1 MRAIF
6 SKKITIINPT
16 DEVLA
21 WCDRELTL
29 VNPLYEQM
37 MKRGQQDMI
46 RRRHIPQFSKFAI
59 RRGNAVIIP
68 FGCLY
73 AIWPLLRGAE
83 IETDFA
89 PDAPSSI
96 AHMENASGK
105 TLRDYQE
112 EAVEALVK
120 AKGGIVQAGCG
131 AGKTILAIELIK
143 RLGKRTLWICHTK
156 DLLRQAKE
164 DFLELYPELD
174 IGLVTEGKVEL
185 GKDITISTVQTL
197 CNVDP
202 SVYEDYFNVVVVDEC
217 HKAASDITRIRM
229 YDKVLG
235 NLKAR
240 YRYGLSATVFRA
252 DTLGK
257 TLYYQFGCH
266 PSGEFRPAF
275 VVERERIKV
284 MDAKFVSFPVSTP
297 FSYRMLGT
305 DGTIDVNALMDYL
318 CESEERNREI
328 CEEVKRL
335 EGEGRKIVIL
345 SKRIKNCEDIA
356 IMLENMGCNVRCV
369 TGKTAK
375 KKRVETIDDPTKWN
389 VLVATLELLKE
400 GLDIAELDTVMLVSP
415 VKDKTAVIQS
425 CGRCERYL
433 EGKKQP
439 LFISVCDERIPYCK
453 AAVRKQESYIRN
465 RE

>member
-1 MRAIF
+1 MKAIF
-6 SKKITIINPT
+6 SKQITIIDPT
-16 DEVLA
+16 PDVMS
-21 WCDRELTL
+21 WCERELTIT
-29 VNPLYEQM
+29 NPLWDNL
-37 MKRGQQDMI
+37 MKRGQRDLIM
-46 RRRHIPQFSKFAI
+46 RRHVPQFSKFHI
-59 RRGNAVIIP
+59 RRGNEVIIP

-73 AIWPLLRGAE
+73 AIWPLLRNCG

-89 PDAPSSI
+89 PDAPSAI
-96 AHMENASGK
+96 ATMENASGK

-112 EAVEALVK
+112 EAVSALLK

-131 AGKTILAIELIK
+131 AGKTILAIELVKAI
-143 RLGKRTLWICHTK
+143 GKRTLWICHTK

-164 DFLELYPELD
+164 DFLELYPNLD
-174 IGLVTEGKVEL
+174 IGLITEGKVEL

-197 CNVDP
+197 CNIDP
-202 SVYEDYFNVVVVDEC
+202 GIYRDYFNVVIVDEC
-217 HKAASDITRIRM
+217 HKAASDITKIRM

-235 NLKAR
+235 NIKAR

-266 PSGEFRPAF
+266 PSGEFRPVF

-284 MDAKFVSFPVSTP
+284 MNAKFVEFPVSTP
-297 FSYRMLGT
+297 FSYSMLLP
-305 DGTIDVNALMDYL
+305 DGTFDINLMLDYL
-318 CESEERNREI
+318 CESEVRNKEI
-328 CEEVKRL
+328 CDEVRRL
-335 EGEGRKIVIL
+335 EQEGRKIVVL
-345 SKRIKNCEDIA
+345 SKRKQHCALLTD
-356 IMLENMGCNVRCV
+356 MLEESGCNVRCV
-369 TGKTAK
+369 TGETAK
-375 KKRVETIDDPTKWN
+375 KKRVQTIDHPEEWN

-400 GLDIAELDTVMLVSP
+400 GLDIATIDTVMLVHP

-439 LFISVCDERIPYCK
+439 LFISVCDENIPYCK
-453 AAVRKQESYIRN
+453 SATRKQKSYIKN